1 MRKIP
6 SITDLLG
13 VLFALGSVVSIAPSG
28 RAAALILP
36 PPSTWTASAELTGT
50 IGYKDNL
57 LLSSYAPESSA
68 FAGAA
73 ADLMWWHLPQ
83 GPVDY
88 VVYLNADGRRYFSGQ
103 AVDHEAF
110 AALFGEWRRRLPDQ
124 GQFAFDLRGFYSDR
138 VLDISDTAVQR
149 VVAPIKVSGVNTGPV
164 LRWNFSPRWWG
175 EWSALGAQTAYA
187 GAANN
192 HAAAEGGAKLGF
204 KASEHWSAV
213 FAAQRRERAYVR
225 RRQYSVSGRE
235 LEGTRLRVVEDESTF
250 RLEYERAS
258 LQTSLRAAHVR
269 FADNGIGYLG
279 YRRDRLASEVEWKQ
293 GDWRWELEAS
303 VARKIYAVQTVGF
316 GIVTP
321 YRREDEVATRLR
333 VERRINARWL
343 ALVELSTERVRSN
356 DALSA
361 YHSKEGLLGLRWN
374 WEK

>member
-1 MRKIP
+1 M
-6 SITDLLG
+6 LG
-13 VLFALGSVVSIAPSG
+13 ALGAVVPLASG
-28 RAAALILP
+28 LRAAVTVPP
-36 PPSTWTASAELTGT
+36 PPSGWTSSAELTAA

-68 FAGAA
+68 FASAA
-73 ADLMWWHLPQ
+73 ADLMWWRLPQ

-88 VVYLNADGRRYFSGQ
+88 VVYFNADGRRYFSGRE
-103 AVDHEAF
+103 VNHEAF

-149 VVAPIKVSGVNTGPV
+149 VVAPIKVHGVNTGPV
-164 LRWNFSPRWWG
+164 LRWNFTARWWG
-175 EWSALGAQTAYA
+175 EWSVVGAQTVYA
-187 GAANN
+187 GGANN

-213 FAAQRRERAYVR
+213 LSVQRRERGYVR

-235 LEGTRLRVVEDESTF
+235 LEGTRLRVVEDESSL
-250 RLEYERAS
+250 RLEYQRS
-258 LQTSLRAAHVR
+258 NLQISLRGGHVR
-269 FADNGIGYLG
+269 FADNGSGYLA
-279 YRRDRLASEVEWKQ
+279 YQRDRLAQEVEWKR
-293 GDWRWELEAS
+293 GDWRCELEAS
-303 VARKIYAVQTVGF
+303 GARKTYAVQTVGF

-321 YRREDEVATRLR
+321 ARREDEVTARLR
-333 VERRINARWL
+333 IERRLNPRWL
-343 ALVELSTERVRSN
+343 VLAEISAERVRSN

-361 YHSKEGLLGLRWN
+361 YRTKEGLLGLRWN

>member
-1 MRKIP
+1 VRKTP

-36 PPSTWTASAELTGT
+36 PPSTWTASAEVTGT

-175 EWSALGAQTAYA
+175 NGPRSARKPPTPAPRTTTRRPKGARNWASKRANIGRRFLRPSAASALTFAVASTA
-187 GAANN
+187 
-192 HAAAEGGAKLGF
+192 
-204 KASEHWSAV
+204 
-213 FAAQRRERAYVR
+213 
-225 RRQYSVSGRE
+225 
-235 LEGTRLRVVEDESTF
+235 
-250 RLEYERAS
+250 
-258 LQTSLRAAHVR
+258 
-269 FADNGIGYLG
+269 
-279 YRRDRLASEVEWKQ
+279 
-293 GDWRWELEAS
+293 
-303 VARKIYAVQTVGF
+303 
-316 GIVTP
+316 
-321 YRREDEVATRLR
+321 
-333 VERRINARWL
+333 
-343 ALVELSTERVRSN
+343 
-356 DALSA
+356 
-361 YHSKEGLLGLRWN
+361 
-374 WEK
+374 